1 MAMSVADKTK
11 NEKQAPDGV
20 DFQIPTYGKITPRL
34 YQWEAFDS
42 VRNYIRQEWS
52 DIKSGQKKNFSAGYI
67 EAYVAAGKTIM
78 MAMVAEYTSSVGGKV
93 MILARAA
100 ELVRQNS
107 GKCRDMGAKNSVY
120 SASLNL
126 KSKYHNI
133 VVGTEG
139 TVSNEVGEGG
149 DFYERE
155 DVPHVL
161 LIDEC
166 HGVDNHEVQKC
177 LDDPNYESSNQYAKI
192 ISHFIRVR
200 PNIAIIGFTGTPFRG
215 EEKIDGVFWT
225 GGRIG
230 KAIDRE
236 WLTEQGFIHNVTF
249 DFPESKLDL
258 SEFMDKFKDGL
269 VDFSKK
275 ELEKIGDA
283 TKLEDIEK
291 MALYMR
297 YAMKE
302 RNAALVTCASVKQC
316 KQLARFLPDGQWAI
330 ITESTNPIER
340 MRYLDQ
346 ANEGKLKY
354 ILQIQCLSTGVDVPL
369 WDTIFLL
376 RPIGSLALLIQLIGR
391 GVRLLEPQ
399 HEEAGYEKSE
409 CLVID
414 FTDTMD
420 MMHDQFDDPMLDS
433 AELQKAKKDKKA
445 NKVCPVC
452 SFKNSDGARRC
463 VNVIESERCDHFW
476 SYNECANR
484 VGGTLQDFDGVLVTS
499 SGKVVKGGSLTAY
512 SFEGDVKASELK
524 TEDGECVYYGEIGAH
539 ISSYTKCYV
548 NSSSNLSDEKG
559 NDIST
564 HARSFIRFMFDEV
577 CNTKNDKC
585 ARECRCCGH
594 SFVNFND
601 KLNGKHYQ
609 PGDFIDVA
617 EFKFG
622 KTKNGGIWVRI
633 HFDDYVNNEQRVA
646 KFFYSLDKPFA
657 KKIFYNE
664 FLKRFVRDKKARSEM
679 YKISNADKILEMRKY
694 ICAPKRATHR
704 VNAKGK
710 DLVSKL
716 DFGDSK

>member
-20 DFQIPTYGKITPRL
+20 DFEIPTYGKITPRL
-34 YQWEAFDS
+34 YQWEAFES

-52 DIKSGQKKNFSAGYI
+52 DIKSGQNKNFSAGYI

-166 HGVDNHEVQKC
+166 HGVDNHEVKKC
-177 LDDPNYESSNQYAKI
+177 LDDPSYESSNQYAKI

-236 WLTEQGFIHNVTF
+236 WLTERGFIHNVTF

-316 KQLARFLPDGQWAI
+316 KQLARFLPEGQWAI

-463 VNVIESERCDHFW
+463 VNVIEGERCDHFW
-476 SYNECANR
+476 SYNECKNR
-484 VGGTLQDFDGVLVTS
+484 TGGRISGFEKELTNAD
-499 SGKVVKGGSLTAY
+499 GKVVDHGEFKSYDNSEWNKSSELKSCSGESLFY
-512 SFEGDVKASELK
+512 GDVKCFVSVKGFL
-524 TEDGECVYYGEIGAH
+524 C
-539 ISSYTKCYV
+539 
-548 NSSSNLSDEKG
+548 DEKG
-559 NDIST
+559 NSLVNSIGDIGE
-564 HARSFIRFMFDEV
+564 FEFDEL
-577 CNTKNDKC
+577 CKTKNDKC
-585 ARECRCCGH
+585 ARECRCCGN

-609 PGDFIDVA
+609 PGDFIDIA

-646 KFFYSLDKPFA
+646 KFFYTIDKPFA

-679 YKISNADKILEMRKY
+679 YKISNADKILKMRKY
-694 ICAPKRATHR
+694 ICVPKRATHR

>member
-34 YQWEAFDS
+34 YQWEAFES

-291 MALYMR
+291 IALYMR

-414 FTDTMD
+414 FTDTME

-463 VNVIESERCDHFW
+463 VNVIEGEKCDHFW
-476 SYNECANR
+476 SYNECKNRTGGRVSGFEKELTNADGKIVDHGEFKSYDNSEENR
-484 VGGTLQDFDGVLVTS
+484 V
-499 SGKVVKGGSLTAY
+499 
-512 SFEGDVKASELK
+512 SELK
-524 TEDGECVYYGEIGAH
+524 SCSGESLFYGD
-539 ISSYTKCYV
+539 TKCFV
-548 NSSSNLSDEKG
+548 SMKGFLCDEKG
-559 NDIST
+559 NNMINSMGGIGE
-564 HARSFIRFMFDEV
+564 FKFDEV

-617 EFKFG
+617 DFKFG
-622 KTKNGGIWVRI
+622 KAKNGGIWVRI

-646 KFFYSLDKPFA
+646 RLFYSLDKPLA
-657 KKIFYNE
+657 KRIFYNE
-664 FLKRFVRDKKARSEM
+664 FLKRFVRNKKARNEM
-679 YKISNADKILEMRKY
+679 YEIIKIYKISNADKILEMRKY
-694 ICAPKRATHR
+694 ICAPKRATHK

-710 DLVSKL
+710 YLVSKL